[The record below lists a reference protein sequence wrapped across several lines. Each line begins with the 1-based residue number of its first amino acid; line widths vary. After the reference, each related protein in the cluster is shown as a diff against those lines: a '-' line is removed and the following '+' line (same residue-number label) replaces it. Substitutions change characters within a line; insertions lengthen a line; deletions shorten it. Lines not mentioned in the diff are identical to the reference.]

1 MDNNRSPFTL
11 CSLFVILVLA
21 LTACTKDEDPILTGK
36 WLVTYTSL
44 TDCVDPEQNFKNDYS
59 DSNCVLVDSSLTC
72 YTTTHE
78 YFDDGRFESYV
89 LIEGVLPDGT
99 KETIIEFD
107 VFGEYTLEGDMLILC
122 YDNDPVCEEFTM
134 TLSDDSYTN
143 IFHVT
148 DESSDRFG
156 CIGEER
162 AVRTQ

>member
-1 MDNNRSPFTL
+1 ME
-11 CSLFVILVLA
+11 IKM
-21 LTACTKDEDPILTGK
+21 KDK
-36 WLVTYTSL
+36 VVLVTGSARGIGKAIAEKYLQEGASIIVA
-44 TDCVDPEQNFKNDYS
+44 D
-59 DSNCVLVDSSLTC
+59 VL
-72 YTTTHE
+72 E
-78 YFDDGRFESYV
+78 EKA
-89 LIEGVLPDGT
+89 